1 MTEDNSESTPAA
13 AGKSKKFF
21 ERAEEVA
28 STGNWD
34 FAIEMYIEGI
44 RREPDNIERGHQPL
58 RGVAL
63 KRKAQ
68 KGKGPG
74 MLEKM
79 KHGKSKD
86 PIESLANAEY
96 LLAKEPGSVQF
107 MQDVLKAA
115 RAGEL
120 HTVAVWVGNILL
132 EAQRQ
137 AKKANKAVLLLLTDA
152 FADAEEYAMA
162 INACEMAR
170 VLGDDGALY
179 DRQQELSA
187 KYTIKKGQYDQEGD
201 FVKGVKD
208 LKKQQE
214 LIQKDSLVQDKR
226 FLAEQVEQSRK
237 DYLET
242 PTAQGKING
251 LVDALLKFEDE
262 SYENEAIDVLAKA
275 AKDTGAYQNQMRI
288 GDIKIRQ
295 MTRRYRKLVA
305 DKDIEG
311 AKAQARKQLEF
322 ELAEFTD
329 RVANYPT
336 DLPLKYELG
345 RRQFLSGRYD
355 DAIAS
360 LQQAQ
365 RDPRRHIPAM
375 NYLGQAFTR
384 KEWYREAAET
394 YERVLNAEMTED
406 RSKELRY
413 NLGHAMEK
421 MGELVRAQDEFSRVA
436 QIDYNYKDVR
446 ERLERIRKQL
456 DVGGE
461 GGDEKAQS

>member
-1 MTEDNSESTPAA
+1 MTEDNPESTPAA
-13 AGKSKKFF
+13 AGKGKAFF

-44 RREPDNIERGHQPL
+44 RREPDNIDRGHQPL
-58 RGVAL
+58 REVAL
-63 KRKAQ
+63 KRKVQ
-68 KGKGPG
+68 KGKSPG
-74 MLEKM
+74 MIEQM

-86 PIESLANAEY
+86 PIESLANAQY
-96 LLAKEPGSVQF
+96 LLAKEPGSVPF
-107 MQDVLKAA
+107 MQQVLKAA
-115 RAGEL
+115 QAAEL

-132 EAQRQ
+132 ESQRQ
-137 AKKANKAVLLLLTDA
+137 AKKAKKPVLLLLIDA

-170 VLGDDGALY
+170 QLGDDGALY
-179 DRQQELSA
+179 ERQRDLSA
-187 KYTIKKGQYDQEGD
+187 KYTIKKGQYDKEGD

-226 FLAEQVEQSRK
+226 FLAEQVEQARK

-242 PTAQGKING
+242 PTVQGKING

-275 AKDTGAYQNQMRI
+275 AKDTGAYQNQVRI

-295 MTRRYRKLVA
+295 MTRRYRKLVE

-322 ELAEFTD
+322 ELAEYTE
-329 RVANYPT
+329 RVSNYPT

-345 RRQFLSGRYD
+345 RRQFLSSQYD

-394 YERVLNAEMTED
+394 YERVLTAEMTED
-406 RSKELRY
+406 RAKDIRY
-413 NLGHAMEK
+413 NLGHVLEK
-421 MGELVRAQDEFSRVA
+421 MGKLVQAQDEFSRVA

-456 DVGGE
+456 DE
-461 GGDEKAQS
+461 GGGGPE